1 MDSVACLLPRA
12 LQKAGG
18 RSSSI
23 TGNCLPA
30 VAEADA
36 GGWWYG
42 YPGRPSGD
50 FSIPVSGSRTLGT
63 GIFSCPGTSNPILGL
78 WGIALNVG
86 ETSQLVQDPFGAGE
100 DVEGKPTRECDAVL
114 SVAWKRR
121 GSGTGDVLS
130 ALGEEGRDMGV

>member
-1 MDSVACLLPRA
+1 M
-12 LQKAGG
+12 
-18 RSSSI
+18 
-23 TGNCLPA
+23 
-30 VAEADA
+30 
-36 GGWWYG
+36 
-42 YPGRPSGD
+42 
-50 FSIPVSGSRTLGT
+50 
-63 GIFSCPGTSNPILGL
+63 
-78 WGIALNVG
+78 G